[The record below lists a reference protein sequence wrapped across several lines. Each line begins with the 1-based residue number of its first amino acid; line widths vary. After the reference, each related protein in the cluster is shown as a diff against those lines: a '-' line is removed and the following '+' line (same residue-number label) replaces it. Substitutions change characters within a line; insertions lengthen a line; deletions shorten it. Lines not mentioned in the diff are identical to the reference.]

1 MPLSLLVV
9 VVVVVVVELS
19 VAAVAANVGAIEDF
33 ALGRSWVDSWGWRAS
48 HRCVALL
55 VAEAD
60 VAGSSLGIGLD
71 QNWGG
76 SDSLDAGC

>member
-1 MPLSLLVV
+1 MPSTLL
-9 VVVVVVVELS
+9 VVVVVELS
-19 VAAVAANVGAIEDF
+19 DAAVAANVGSIEDCP
-33 ALGRSWVDSWGWRAS
+33 LGRSWGVDSWGCRAS

-55 VAEAD
+55 VAAEAD

-76 SDSLDAGC
+76 SDSLDEGC